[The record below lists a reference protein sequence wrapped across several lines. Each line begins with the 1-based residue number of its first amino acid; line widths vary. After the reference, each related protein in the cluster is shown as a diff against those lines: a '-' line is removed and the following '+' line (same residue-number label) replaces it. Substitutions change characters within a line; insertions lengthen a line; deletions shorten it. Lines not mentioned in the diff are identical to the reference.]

1 MLTEDV
7 MNDFLTQTKFED
19 LGEVNIFLKKLQN

>member
-7 MNDFLTQTKFED
+7 MNDFLIQTKFEH
-19 LGEVNIFLKKLQN
+19 LGEVNIFLKRLQN